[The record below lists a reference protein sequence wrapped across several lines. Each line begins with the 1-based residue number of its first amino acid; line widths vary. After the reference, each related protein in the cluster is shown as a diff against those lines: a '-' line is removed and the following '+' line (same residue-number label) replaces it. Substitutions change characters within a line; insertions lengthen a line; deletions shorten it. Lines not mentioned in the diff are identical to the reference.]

1 MAKPT
6 ETDKL
11 IGFASRFGAF
21 VAEQQP
27 FALTEALDALD
38 AVVNNRA
45 LRTEAD
51 FEALRPAFR
60 HELSRRLESRPLPVG
75 LPETTP
81 RVAAEVRIQQAHR
94 QLVDACDGFL
104 RRAAIEASLTPDERR
119 ELLRGML
126 LTRATDTRLKTF
138 FSGSE
143 IKYGNVAFQGKGF
156 RSLGQEAVYAAAL
169 RLHRGS
175 K

>member
-1 MAKPT
+1 MMKPT
-6 ETDKL
+6 GADRL
-11 IGFASRFGAF
+11 IGFASRFGGF
-21 VAEQQP
+21 VAEQHP
-27 FALTEALDALD
+27 FALVEALDALD
-38 AVVNNRA
+38 AVVGNRA

-60 HELSRRLESRPLPVG
+60 HELSRPLPSG

-81 RVAAEVRIQQAHR
+81 RVAADVRMAQAHQ
-94 QLVDACDGFL
+94 QLLDACDGFL
-104 RRAAIEASLTPDERR
+104 RRAAIEASLSPDERR

-143 IKYGNVAFQGKGF
+143 IKYNNVPFQGKGF
-156 RSLGQEAVYAAAL
+156 RSLGQEAVY
-169 RLHRGS
+169 
-175 K
+175 